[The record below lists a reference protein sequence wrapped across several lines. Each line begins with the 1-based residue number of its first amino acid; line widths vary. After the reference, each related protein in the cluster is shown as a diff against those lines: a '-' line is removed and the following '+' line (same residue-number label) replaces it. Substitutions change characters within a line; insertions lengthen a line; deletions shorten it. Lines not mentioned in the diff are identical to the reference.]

1 MSEENGN
8 QTLGTMSSLEER
20 LNALESLVSRLE
32 SGQMSIDTA
41 IESYSQGM
49 KLAASC
55 KKSLD
60 EMTQKV
66 TLARKEAAKLM
77 DEASDDKE
85 QASSVGHVG
94 ETVPF

>member
-1 MSEENGN
+1 MSEVNGS
-8 QTLGTMSSLEER
+8 QTQGTMSSLEER
-20 LNALESLVSRLE
+20 LNALESLVSKLE

-85 QASSVGHVG
+85 SSSVGAVG

>member
-1 MSEENGN
+1 MSEVNGS
-8 QTLGTMSSLEER
+8 QTQGTMSSLEER
-20 LNALESLVSRLE
+20 LNALESLVSKLE

-85 QASSVGHVG
+85 SSSVDAVG